1 MLGMSLKRVVIPVLA
16 ASMLA
21 GVSSIARKRYLRSRA
36 VDPKPLRR
44 GRVSPERNQH
54 PAARPEPRE
63 RGVEPF
69 AAAEPRGPSSAH
81 TPGSVALPRAFWDVG
96 ADHDVDTRDL
106 DEDVLSARQF
116 ARGRLAQPDAPDA
129 ERLGE
134 YWLASATQTWDM
146 QPHSGIDDPA
156 EIPADSMSM
165 ISDASR
171 AAASLDLP
179 EAAESLDD
187 VDSRRL

>member
-16 ASMLA
+16 ASMVA

-44 GRVSPERNQH
+44 GRVSPERNQD
-54 PAARPEPRE
+54 PAASPEPRE
-63 RGVEPF
+63 SGVEPF
-69 AAAEPRGPSSAH
+69 AAEKAGGPISAH
-81 TPGSVALPRAFWDVG
+81 TPGSVALPRAFWDAG
-96 ADHDVDTRDL
+96 ADQDVDAVDIG
-106 DEDVLSARQF
+106 DDVPSARAF

-129 ERLGE
+129 DHLGE

-179 EAAESLDD
+179 EAAEFLDD
-187 VDSRRL
+187 VDSRRF